1 MKTYLFIPLAL
12 LAASPALAQMRR
24 DPGAALAN
32 ADANGDGVITRDE
45 FGQSRVARFE
55 KADRNHDGAI
65 SHDDFKRLARFRPNA
80 VERLDA
86 LIAEADAD
94 HDGRLTRDELA
105 RAPMP
110 MFDSADADHD
120 GRVTPTELTAFK
132 AKAAG
137 LRGQS

>member
-1 MKTYLFIPLAL
+1 MKTYLFLPIAL
-12 LAASPALAQMRR
+12 LMASPALAQMQR

-32 ADANGDGVITRDE
+32 ADTNGDGVTTREE
-45 FGQSRVARFE
+45 FRQSRVARFD
-55 KADRNHDGAI
+55 KADRNHDGAV
-65 SHDDFKRLARFRPNA
+65 SHDDFKRLARFRPDA

-110 MFDSADADHD
+110 IFDRADADHD
-120 GRVTPTELTAFK
+120 GRVTQIELTAFK
-132 AKAAG
+132 AKVAA
-137 LRGQS
+137 LRDRR